1 MSVSGVSNII
11 GNLIDMTATNQG
23 NHTQPKEIAG
33 VTTELK
39 FLELDKPVEIT
50 ISQEAKEQYRKMAQ
64 SYTQDFSG
72 QLKELELTRSGQLLT
87 GFGFDPALNAAAGRG
102 VKIEEKAENL
112 LGAYAKLYDE
122 ISQGYDNGTKAYYAY
137 KNENGKLKLTELTK
151 EEALAELDRS
161 YGKISEN
168 MEAQEKIRRREAD
181 WYDGLVK
188 SQMEIFDIKESR
200 GRDVAA
206 EREEFLR
213 QVEIDKKRMKNESSD
228 IEIEGFSKKML
239 DVTNDFKE
247 QYGTKDIHTILS
259 EVISEIGLFKRLK

>member
-1 MSVSGVSNII
+1 MNVSNVS
-11 GNLIDMTATNQG
+11 NVNTTVTNQG
-23 NHTQPKEIAG
+23 NHTPTKEIAG

-39 FLELDKPVEIT
+39 FLELDNPVEFT
-50 ISQEAKEQYRKMAQ
+50 ISKEAKEKYREMLK
-64 SYTQDFSG
+64 STTTDSNE
-72 QLKELELTRSGQLLT
+72 QLKELELIRSGQLLT

-112 LGAYAKLYDE
+112 IGAYAKMYDE
-122 ISQGYDNGTKAYYAY
+122 ISQGYDNGKAYYAY

-151 EEALAELDRS
+151 EEAIAELDRS

-181 WYDGLVK
+181 WYDDSVK
-188 SQMEIFDIKESR
+188 WQMEIFDIKESR

-206 EREEFLR
+206 EREAYLR
-213 QVEIDKKRMKNESSD
+213 EVELDKKRMKNEASD

-239 DVTNDFKE
+239 DVINDFKE

-259 EVISEIGLFKRLK
+259 EMGLFERLKLNI

>member
-1 MSVSGVSNII
+1 MIMDILGFSKADTTV
-11 GNLIDMTATNQG
+11 TNQG
-23 NHTQPKEIAG
+23 NHTPTKEIAG

-39 FLELDKPVEIT
+39 FLELDKPVEFT
-50 ISQEAKEQYRKMAQ
+50 ISKEAKEKYREMLK
-64 SYTQDFSG
+64 STTTDSNE

-112 LGAYAKLYDE
+112 LGAYAKMYDE
-122 ISQGYDNGTKAYYAY
+122 ISQGYDNGTKAYYTY

-151 EEALAELDRS
+151 EEAITELDRS

-168 MEAQEKIRRREAD
+168 MEAQEKIRRRAAD
-181 WYDGLVK
+181 RYDDLVK
-188 SQMEIFDIKESR
+188 WQMEIFDIKESR

-206 EREEFLR
+206 EREAYLR
-213 QVEIDKKRMKNESSD
+213 EVELDKKRMKNEASD

-239 DVTNDFKE
+239 DVINDFKE

-259 EVISEIGLFKRLK
+259 EMGLFERLKLNI